1 MQYIDVLVK
10 LRKIIRSINL
20 ESKKIEKRFGVSIP
34 QLMCLQFLSEQE
46 DYKTTASKI
55 KDYLMLNASTV
66 TGILKRLEGRG
77 LIAKLPNTKD
87 RRATFIT
94 LTAKGADLLKEPPT
108 TLQEKLTARL
118 QRLTPAQI
126 SALDENIDLLVQ
138 IMDAEDLDASPIITI
153 NELDKSSETT

>member
-1 MQYIDVLVK
+1 MQYIEILVK

-66 TGILKRLEGRG
+66 TGILRRLEGRG

-94 LTAKGADLLKEPPT
+94 LTAKGSDLLKEPPT
-108 TLQEKLTARL
+108 SLQEKLTARL
-118 QRLTPAQI
+118 QRLTDAQI
-126 SALDENIDLLVQ
+126 SALDKNIDLLVE
-138 IMDAEDLDASPIITI
+138 IMGADDLDASSIFTI
-153 NELDKSSETT
+153 NEVEKPSTKI

>member
-1 MQYIDVLVK
+1 MQYIEILVK

-20 ESKKIEKRFGVSIP
+20 ESKKIEKKFGVSIP

-46 DYKTTASKI
+46 DYQTTASKI

-66 TGILKRLEGRG
+66 SGILKRLEGRG
-77 LIAKLPNTKD
+77 LIARLPNPKD

-108 TLQEKLTARL
+108 TLQEKLTVRL
-118 QRLTPAQI
+118 QRLTAGQI
-126 SALDENIDLLVQ
+126 AALDENIDLLVR

-153 NELDKSSETT
+153 NELNKSSDFT

>member
-1 MQYIDVLVK
+1 MQYIEILVK

-20 ESKKIEKRFGVSIP
+20 ESKKIEKKFGISIP

-66 TGILKRLEGRG
+66 TGILKRLESRG
-77 LIAKLPNTKD
+77 LIAKLPNAKD

-118 QRLTPAQI
+118 QSLTTEQI
-126 SALDENIDLLVQ
+126 NTMDKNIDLLVQ
-138 IMDAEDLDASPIITI
+138 IMDAEDIDASPIITI
-153 NELDKSSETT
+153 NEIDKSSDSV